1 MADAV
6 RMDFSPNW
14 LIASMVVSTVG
25 GGFFIYG
32 KKQSRLP
39 QLFCGIAL
47 IAESMFVSSILWM
60 FVIAAVVVVGLAAA
74 VRAGW

>member
-1 MADAV
+1 
-6 RMDFSPNW
+6 MDFSPNW
-14 LIASMVVSTVG
+14 LMASMFVSTVG

-47 IAESMFVSSILWM
+47 IGESMLVSSIPWM
-60 FVIAAVVVVGLAAA
+60 FVIACAAVLGLAAA

>member
-1 MADAV
+1 ME
-6 RMDFSPNW
+6 FSANW
-14 LIASMVVSTVG
+14 LMASMLVSTVG

-47 IAESMFVSSILWM
+47 IAESMLVSSVLWM
-60 FVIAAVVVVGLAAA
+60 IVIATVAVVGLAAA

>member
-1 MADAV
+1 
-6 RMDFSPNW
+6 MDFSANW
-14 LIASMVVSTVG
+14 IMASMLVSTVG

-39 QLFCGIAL
+39 QLVCGLAI

-60 FVIAAVVVVGLAAA
+60 FVIAALAVVGLAAA